1 MTDDPYPSPSPVVT
15 WITGSFIACLTL
27 AVPLLAVS
35 RVKSPYKVQQTD
47 ETTIPQVSLKEH
59 VTFKTELR
67 PTRRG

>member
-35 RVKSPYKVQQTD
+35 RVKPPYGGVQPKPNHRHDITHVQIQKYLGN
-47 ETTIPQVSLKEH
+47 TTLS
-59 VTFKTELR
+59 
-67 PTRRG
+67 